1 MSDEILGGRRKALEE
16 SFFAKHNEKLRR
28 ALRAQEAAKAKKEA
42 LAAAS
47 GIDDDTVLDELISL
61 DIAADTVAAL
71 ALVPLVEVAW
81 ADGSIDE
88 KERAAILAAATQT
101 GLEKDGA
108 SHQLLQGWLEVRP
121 DTRVRAAWNDY
132 VSALCRTLG
141 TDARRILKQTVLG
154 RARRVA
160 EAAGGFLD
168 LGSKVSHS
176 EQAVLDELE
185 RAFP

>member
-28 ALRAQEAAKAKKEA
+28 ALHAQEAAKARKEA

-47 GIDDDTVLDELISL
+47 GIRDDTVLETLIAL

-88 KERAAILAAATQT
+88 KERTAILDAAAKT

-108 SHQLLQGWLEVRP
+108 SYQLLQSWLAVHP
-121 DTRVRAAWNDY
+121 GTRVRTAWKDY
-132 VSALCRTLG
+132 VNALCNTLG
-141 TDARRILKQTVLG
+141 TDARRVLKETILG
-154 RARRVA
+154 RAHRVA
-160 EAAGGFLD
+160 EAAGGFLGV
-168 LGSKVSHS
+168 GSKVSRS
-176 EQAVLDELE
+176 EQAMLDELE